1 MRALTKALISYLVVS
16 AMHPACLQLVIRS
29 PSRQNRPS
37 ASDNS
42 VVMKH
47 LY

>member
-1 MRALTKALISYLVVS
+1 MRALTKASISYLVVS
-16 AMHPACLQLVIRS
+16 AMHPACLQLVIGS
-29 PSRQNRPS
+29 LSRQNRSS

-42 VVMKH
+42 IVMKY